1 MRRLFRRIALINKKQ
16 AGSEGSLT
24 LEAALTMP
32 TVMICVLFLI
42 YLIHASIVAMA
53 LQGALSQTARQ
64 TAAIWYPLSESMAE
78 AGDAAGAGAD
88 AGAYTRWKERLAGPQ
103 ETVGKLASYLPEP
116 LSDWAERFASGD
128 WYPDAL
134 LAKETLEPRVADRLS
149 KSMLPASRMKLVR
162 VDLPDARDP
171 AKAYLTLEAEY
182 KLPFSFPW
190 SGRPLIVRASVRE
203 RVWTG
208 GERLAGAAPEPGG
221 EAGSL
226 GFVSLEPSPVQ
237 RGRRVTLV
245 LRAEPGAAVDL
256 KVVYKSGLSQARHL
270 GAATADATGRV
281 SWTWL
286 VSGNT
291 TPGDWAWEASY
302 SGGSLQQRF
311 EVQAKSAGKGG

>member
-1 MRRLFRRIALINKKQ
+1 MRRLFRRIALISKKR

-32 TVMICVLFLI
+32 TVMICILFLI
-42 YLIHASIVAMA
+42 YLIHASIAAMA

-64 TAAIWYPLSESMAE
+64 TASVWYPLSESL
-78 AGDAAGAGAD
+78 AGAGEAVGAD
-88 AGAYTRWKERLAGPQ
+88 ASAYASWKERLAGPQ
-103 ETVGKLASYLPEP
+103 ETVGKLAPYLPDP
-116 LSDWAERFASGD
+116 LSEWAERFAAGD
-128 WYPDAL
+128 WHPDAL
-134 LAKETLEPRVADRLS
+134 LAKQALEPRVADRLD
-149 KSMLPASRMKLVR
+149 KSMLPASRMKLFR
-162 VDLPDARDP
+162 VELPDAADV
-171 AKAYLTLEAEY
+171 AQAYLTLEAEY
-182 KLPFSFPW
+182 RLPFSFPW
-190 SGRPLIVRASVRE
+190 SGRPLILRASVRE

-208 GERLAGAAPEPGG
+208 GERLAAAAPEPGG

-226 GFVSLEPSPVQ
+226 AFVSLEPSPVQ

-270 GAATADATGRV
+270 GAATADASGRV

-291 TPGDWAWEASY
+291 TPGEWEWEASY
-302 SGGSLQQRF
+302 ARGSLAQTF
-311 EVQAKSAGKGG
+311 EVHSKSA

>member
-208 GERLAGAAPEPGG
+208 RAACRGSSGARRRSGLARFRFARAI
-221 EAGSL
+221 ARSARAQSDL
-226 GFVSLEPSPVQ
+226 GFTGGTRCCSRSQGCLQKRPKSSEASG
-237 RGRRVTLV
+237 RGDGRRD
-245 LRAEPGAAVDL
+245 RARLLDMARIGQHDAGRL
-256 KVVYKSGLSQARHL
+256 GMGGLL
-270 GAATADATGRV
+270 
-281 SWTWL
+281 
-286 VSGNT
+286 
-291 TPGDWAWEASY
+291 
-302 SGGSLQQRF
+302 
-311 EVQAKSAGKGG
+311 